1 MSQLI
6 AMFREGWELVGVPFA
21 GMLLFALRPALLLL
35 TVAAIGITALCAVAL
50 AFG

>member
-6 AMFREGWELVGVPFA
+6 AMFREGWELVGVPFT

-35 TVAAIGITALCAVAL
+35 MFAAVGITAMCAVAL
-50 AFG
+50 TFG